1 MSNIPCKSSVTSL
14 INNIVFVIDASGSM
28 SSLTDAVIK
37 VFDGQIQYL
46 ATRSTEL
53 GQETRVTIYFFDTAV
68 ECCVYDTDVLR
79 LPSIKEKYMPSG
91 STALID
97 GVCRALYDLEKKPQL
112 YGDTANLLFCI
123 SDGGENASKTKSAE
137 MAQKIASM
145 PNNWTLCCLVPDQ
158 ICAFEAKK
166 FGFPNQNV
174 VIWDTS
180 AAGLHKAGDSIKAAT
195 EAFMLNHA
203 KGIKGSTNLF
213 QVDMS
218 NVTSATVQQKLHE
231 LDPATYDIY
240 QVDADQAIKAFV
252 EAKTGNPLVKGNAYY
267 MLNKKELIQAY
278 KKILIR
284 EQATGKVY
292 GGNNARDL
300 LKLPPTDIEVKP
312 TDHNTFDIFIEST
325 SVNRKVIAGTS
336 VIVVK

>member
-218 NVTSATVQQKLHE
+218 NVTAATVAQTLQE
-231 LDPATYDIY
+231 IDVNTYTIY
-240 QVDADQAIKAFV
+240 EAQADQSIKAFV
-252 EAKTGNPLVKGNAYY
+252 EEKTGAPFVKGACYE
-267 MLNKKELIQAY
+267 LCKKELIQSY
-278 KKILIR
+278 KKIFIKDKSANKL
-284 EQATGKVY
+284 Y
-292 GGNNARDL
+292 GGDNSRTL
-300 LKLPPTDIEVKP
+300 LKMPLNQDIEVKP
-312 TDHNTFDIFIEST
+312 SDFGNFLIFVEST
-325 SVNRKVIAGTS
+325 SLNRKIISGTS
-336 VIVVK
+336 VLVFK